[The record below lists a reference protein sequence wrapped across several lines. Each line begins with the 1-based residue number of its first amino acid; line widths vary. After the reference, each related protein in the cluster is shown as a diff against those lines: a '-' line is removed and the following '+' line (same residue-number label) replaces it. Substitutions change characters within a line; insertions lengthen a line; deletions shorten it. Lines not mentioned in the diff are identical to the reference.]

1 MEKYNYL
8 NEELKLRAKLRK
20 MKIIATSL
28 LAFMTITFI
37 IMKRYED
44 RGLLFSSIAAFAEA
58 SMVGALAD
66 WFAVV
71 ALFKHPLGLKII
83 PHTAIIQNNKQRI
96 AKALSNFVVS
106 NFFTPELIRSKLDNV
121 GVASKISTYI
131 LNNRETLSIGI
142 ASKLPGILN
151 TVADDDKLK
160 FYLTSVINKKVE
172 GIRLY
177 PALAVVVGPV
187 VEGGYHKPLVKA
199 LLNVTYKY
207 IKDNKEKTLL
217 ILAGINKTLAM
228 PFIGDLIY
236 KKILDYLLA
245 QIEALDKDE
254 NAEIN
259 RLILSALPKLLEDMR
274 SNEELI
280 EKGEQLKNQMLSS
293 EAFNDLLNYL
303 TDTLT
308 EVKNSFLKDES
319 KLHGKILNV
328 LDMISKGIDNNAGMR
343 ADIDAAVIEIAGE
356 MVAIYGDKVGSL
368 IYDTM
373 DSWEAEDMV
382 DKLEVQVGADLQ
394 YIRINGTVIGGLAGL
409 AIHLIMYQ
417 FI

>member
-1 MEKYNYL
+1 MEKYNYS

-28 LAFMTITFI
+28 LAFMTVTYI
-37 IMKRYED
+37 IIKRYED

-71 ALFKHPLGLKII
+71 ALFRHPLGLKII

-106 NFFTPELIRSKLDNV
+106 NFFTPELIRSRLDNV
-121 GVASKISTYI
+121 GVSSKISAYI
-131 LNNRETLSIGI
+131 SNNRENISSVI
-142 ASKLPGILN
+142 ASKLPVILN
-151 TVADDDKLK
+151 TVSDNAKTKD
-160 FYLTSVINKKVE
+160 YLTSAVNKKVE

-177 PALAVVVGPV
+177 PALAGIIGPV

-199 LLNVTYKY
+199 ILNVTYKY
-207 IKDNKEKTLL
+207 IGDNKEKTMQV
-217 ILAGINKTLAM
+217 LAGINKTLAM
-228 PFIGDLIY
+228 PLIGDLIY
-236 KKILDYLLA
+236 KKILDILLT

-259 RLILSALPKLLEDMR
+259 RLILTALPKLLEDMR

-280 EKGEQLKNQMLSS
+280 EKGEKLKNQMLAS
-293 EAFNDLLNYL
+293 DGYNYL
-303 TDTLT
+303 LDNLTDAMT
-308 EVKNSFLKDES
+308 ELKDSFMKDEEQLS
-319 KLHGKILNV
+319 RKILNI
-328 LDMISKGIDNNAGMR
+328 LDKVSKGIDGNSELR
-343 ADIDAAVIEIAGE
+343 EDIDTVVIDIAGE
-356 MVAIYGDKVGSL
+356 LVALYGDKVGAL

-373 DSWEAEDMV
+373 DSWEVEDMV

-409 AIHLIMYQ
+409 AIHLIMQ
-417 FI
+417 FT

>member
-1 MEKYNYL
+1 MEKYNYR
-8 NEELKLRAKLRK
+8 NEELKLRAKLRR

-28 LAFMTITFI
+28 LAFMTVTFI
-37 IMKRYED
+37 IMKRFED

-121 GVASKISTYI
+121 GVSSKISTYI
-131 LNNRETLSIGI
+131 LNNRETLSNGI
-142 ASKLPGILN
+142 TSKLPVILN

-160 FYLTSVINKKVE
+160 VYLTSAVNKKVE
-172 GIRLY
+172 GIKLY
-177 PALAVVVGPV
+177 PALAGVIGPV
-187 VEGGYHKPLVKA
+187 VEEGYHKPLVKA

-207 IKDNKEKTLL
+207 IGDNKEKTLL

-236 KKILDYLLA
+236 KKILDYLLT

-254 NAEIN
+254 NTEVN
-259 RLILSALPKLLEDMR
+259 RLILSALPKLLEDMH

-280 EKGEQLKNQMLSS
+280 EKGEQLKNQLLAS
-293 EAFNDLLNYL
+293 EAFNGLLDNL

-308 EVKNSFLKDES
+308 ELKNSFLKDES
-319 KLHGKILNV
+319 KLHSKILNI
-328 LDMISKGIDNNAGMR
+328 LDMVSKGIDNNAGIR
-343 ADIDAAVIEIAGE
+343 ADIDAAVIDIAGE
-356 MVAIYGDKVGSL
+356 MVALYGDKVGSL

-409 AIHLIMYQ
+409 AIHLIMHQ
-417 FI
+417 FL